1 MHLGMDTVVELC
13 VAKTVVI
20 EVSAEEEQV
29 ACSQSRSGAVD
40 TLCQC
45 GGADKYGMSTTERRA
60 CCGRKGVMACLA
72 AVR

>member
-1 MHLGMDTVVELC
+1 MDTVVELC

-29 ACSQSRSGAVD
+29 ACSQSRSGLE
-40 TLCQC
+40 TLSAWW
-45 GGADKYGMSTTERRA
+45 GGQVRSEHDERRA
-60 CCGRKGVMACLA
+60 CCGREGVMACLA